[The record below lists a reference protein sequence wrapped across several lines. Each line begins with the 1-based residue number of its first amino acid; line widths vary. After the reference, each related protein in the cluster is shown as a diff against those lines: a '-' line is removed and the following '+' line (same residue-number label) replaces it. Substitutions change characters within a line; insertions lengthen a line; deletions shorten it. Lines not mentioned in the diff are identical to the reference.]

1 LEIGCNI
8 VDDNASRQVTTEQR
22 KVFYVN
28 MLLSP
33 SVLPVQPVSNEGL
46 LAIVELVHNPV
57 SVVLHRSSEN
67 HHFVTR
73 AHVFQELSSAWSDQ
87 KVASAALANSFRS
100 IGLRHFNVVNKSLV
114 QIEHKSV
121 PRGVVVFEWGQEG
134 WLRNPSGWL
143 VTSLLMLQLVL
154 VTLFNARDNVLS
166 LVYLLTV
173 RDLLV
178 TLLLFD
184 GQLLLLQGEL
194 LQELEENRPHLCDRM
209 LCQIP
214 GKSINDSEDGP
225 VQFSLNK
232 CVFLIFGADLYDQVS
247 DHVIVRGK

>member
-1 LEIGCNI
+1 
-8 VDDNASRQVTTEQR
+8 
-22 KVFYVN
+22 
-28 MLLSP
+28 
-33 SVLPVQPVSNEGL
+33 
-46 LAIVELVHNPV
+46 
-57 SVVLHRSSEN
+57 
-67 HHFVTR
+67 
-73 AHVFQELSSAWSDQ
+73 
-87 KVASAALANSFRS
+87 
-100 IGLRHFNVVNKSLV
+100 
-114 QIEHKSV
+114 
-121 PRGVVVFEWGQEG
+121 
-134 WLRNPSGWL
+134 
-143 VTSLLMLQLVL
+143 
-154 VTLFNARDNVLS
+154 
-166 LVYLLTV
+166 VYLLTV

-247 DHVIVRGK
+247 DHVIVRGKWTGMTLENVCLLFFLDEFWVALDPKAGGGLPVVKFGLIWRELAFLVEEDRLQRVSPKVVRAVWRQSTDDQLD